1 MVVTPTASMEQQHLT
16 TSNDTGSIT
25 PINQTPTKLPTQQNE
40 NNYQQ
45 LNASLLLASQNYQQ
59 LQPPTSLSLAM
70 NNNEQQPSSL
80 TPVSSLQISDIESL
94 INPTHPSNLLTIF
107 LQTCS
112 EILQETKI
120 DQNNIYDV
128 IKLFM
133 IILVCISEDQY
144 ANSLLHDSNMV
155 FSVFLYQAVSFSLF
169 CSDSLIF
176 MNH

>member
-1 MVVTPTASMEQQHLT
+1 MITPTTIGPISSDNGG
-16 TSNDTGSIT
+16 SNT
-25 PINQTPTKLPTQQNE
+25 PINQTPTKPINSDHQ
-40 NNYQQ
+40 QQ
-45 LNASLLLASQNYQQ
+45 LNPSLLLASQNYQQ
-59 LQPPTSLSLAM
+59 LHPPTSLSLTI
-70 NNNEQQPSSL
+70 NNNDQQQGSTSL
-80 TPVSSLQISDIESL
+80 TPVNSLDIESL

-120 DQNNIYDV
+120 DQHNIYDI

-155 FSVFLYQAVSFSLF
+155 FSVFLYQAVILSVILKR
-169 CSDSLIF
+169 IF
-176 MNH
+176 T

>member
-1 MVVTPTASMEQQHLT
+1 MITPTTIT
-16 TSNDTGSIT
+16 TNNNDSNTLLS
-25 PINQTPTKLPTQQNE
+25 PQTPTKPINFDHQ
-40 NNYQQ
+40 QQ
-45 LNASLLLASQNYQQ
+45 LNPSLLLASQNYQQ
-59 LQPPTSLSLAM
+59 LQPPTSLSLTI
-70 NNNEQQPSSL
+70 NNNNNNNNNDQQL
-80 TPVSSLQISDIESL
+80 TPVNSLDIESL

-120 DQNNIYDV
+120 DQHNIYDL

-155 FSVFLYQAVSFSLF
+155 FSVFLYQAVINILF
-169 CSDSLIF
+169 RI
-176 MNH
+176 NI